1 MKLALP
7 QEDRSQ
13 LERWIKSRATPAKV
27 KARARMVLMTA
38 DNRPTHE
45 VMATLRVA
53 NKTLNSGAGA
63 IWTRG

>member
-13 LERWIKSRATPAKV
+13 LEGWIKSRATPAKV

-38 DNRPTHE
+38 NNRPTHE
-45 VMATLRVA
+45 VMATLRIA
-53 NKTLNSGAGA
+53 N
-63 IWTRG
+63 